1 MAIDPMKSHG
11 FHGQTGPKR
20 WPIALLE
27 RARAVPEESP
37 GGRRALESPPIG
49 ESGGKMV
56 ENRGKMVGNPWEM
69 AHRNRW
75 FTYW

>member
-56 ENRGKMVGNPWEM
+56 DHLLGSHQPSVIILMILGW
-69 AHRNRW
+69 
-75 FTYW
+75 